1 LEYLPE
7 QQTQH
12 SEPAENQSNHSDS
25 DVALD
30 DGARWRCYFHLAE
43 ERVPS
48 LGDDLPRRGV
58 DDEQVCARVVAL
70 VAQRP
75 GGDAE
80 GVSGRGGGEVDEG
93 DGHVDGDLEVL
104 AVGDGDGGAD
114 LVDEGNHGARGQLA
128 VGGGEVCGDGEG
140 AEDATRVDGVHAD
153 PLQCEAF
160 EEAGNQFS
168 FSLRPAPLRRGSVE
182 RVHLR
187 AVLVAH
193 LQHLRRRRRRLGAPP
208 RRHHSYSLL
217 SWLTDLI
224 DDGVGP
230 EGAPGV
236 DWMSWAVNFEVD

>member
-1 LEYLPE
+1 
-7 QQTQH
+7 
-12 SEPAENQSNHSDS
+12 
-25 DVALD
+25 
-30 DGARWRCYFHLAE
+30 
-43 ERVPS
+43 VPS
-48 LGDDLPRRGV
+48 LGDDLPRGGV

-104 AVGDGDGGAD
+104 PVRDGDGGAD

-140 AEDATRVDGVHAD
+140 AEDAARVDGVHAD
-153 PLQCEAF
+153 PLQRQAF
-160 EEAGNQFS
+160 EEAGNQFP
-168 FSLRPAPLRRGSVE
+168 FSLRPALLRRGSVE

-193 LQHLRRRRRRLGAPP
+193 LQHLRRRLGAPLC

-217 SWLTDLI
+217 SWLTDLNA
-224 DDGVGP
+224 DDGLGP

-236 DWMSWAVNFEVD
+236 DWMSLAVNFEVEAGREMGCGFNSCFQRYDPNVSWSVIEPLNFETTN